1 MPANRLKQRVRV
13 IALIAVASLLA
24 LPAAPSSASVC
35 TLADH
40 IRSANTNTAVGFCP
54 AGTSHDI
61 ITIAQDITLTE
72 PLPPITG
79 TITIEGG
86 GHTISGDNKFQIFE
100 VIGGNL
106 TINNLTLTK
115 GKPVFDMSG
124 PGGSGGAIEI
134 SGGARVAV
142 NDSVFSQNY
151 SSGSGGAI
159 AVFHSTLVVN
169 KSSFVSNHARAGG
182 GAIKFWHSTGDI
194 ANSSF
199 VYNSASHSLEF
210 GGAILVSIGVK
221 LEVKNSSFI
230 GNSADR
236 GGAVASR
243 VRTPGGRLI
252 PSTTTL
258 THVTIMK
265 NYAKKAGQG
274 ISIGASDKNFNLRN
288 SIIAGTPLR
297 ADSPSGK
304 CDGPLNENIGN
315 FIEDGSC
322 ASGTSGDP
330 MLGKMTGALA
340 HFPLLD
346 GSPALDAAD
355 ARFCTDTDQLGTPR
369 PQGGGCDIGAI
380 ESTTALPA
388 PAAVPAVCPLPDQI
402 IAANTDTAVGN
413 CPAGNGAD
421 TLYLIRDFTLSEKL
435 PPITSDITID
445 GNGYTISGDNL
456 FSIFEVDGGALTIS
470 NVTLTEGSGSNG
482 GAILLKNGGI
492 ASVENVTFRM
502 NTAFFGGAI
511 ATAGDN
517 NRLEVSNSSFE
528 RNSANTTGGAMMI
541 DGGSVRVSESAFI
554 DNRAQQYGG
563 AIATSSGRATISNS
577 TLSGSE
583 ALKGGGVYALGGE
596 TTLTHLTLFDNR
608 AIRIIGAGIYRD
620 AGAVFLRNSIVA
632 GSGSGDDCS
641 GPLDENR
648 GNFSQDGTCATKVGG
663 DPLLRDLIESPAH
676 YPLSDASAAHGAADP
691 AFCLA
696 TDQLGNPRP
705 HCDIGAIES
714 ARDPSYTPAPKTGP
728 SANCT
733 LADQIIA
740 ANTDAPAGSCPAGN
754 GADSIVVN
762 SSITLDQ
769 ALPSIA
775 SDLTIDGQGH
785 TIDGDNRFRIFDI
798 ESGRVTLKNMIIV
811 NGNNTSEHPNGY
823 GGAVALR
830 NSATLTVSGV
840 AFRGN
845 KARYGGAISSEDD
858 SRLAVFDSHFYDN
871 MAADKGGAIWNN
883 GGCGDS
889 DNGIFRRNRAG
900 APTATAAG
908 TDVTTHFDGNSYS
921 CLGRSTNHFSDT

>member
-1 MPANRLKQRVRV
+1 MLTNRLKQRVRV

-35 TLADH
+35 TLGDH

-61 ITIAQDITLTE
+61 ITITEDITLTE

-106 TINNLTLTK
+106 TINSLTLTK
-115 GKPVFDMSG
+115 GNAVFDRSG
-124 PGGSGGAIEI
+124 PGGSGGAIDMNN
-134 SGGARVAV
+134 GAQVV
-142 NDSVFSQNY
+142 INNSVFSQNY
-151 SSGSGGAI
+151 SGGTGGAI
-159 AVFHSTLVVN
+159 ANDSSKLTVKN
-169 KSSFVSNHARAGG
+169 SSFLRNRAVGDG
-182 GAIKFWHSTGDI
+182 GAISFWYGSGKI
-194 ANSSF
+194 S
-199 VYNSASHSLEF
+199 
-210 GGAILVSIGVK
+210 
-221 LEVKNSSFI
+221 NSSFI
-230 GNSADR
+230 GNFTNRMQIGGAISVGIGVELDVANSTFNGNSAGK
-236 GGAVASR
+236 GGAVGSE
-243 VRTPGGRLI
+243 VWTPGGII
-252 PSTTTL
+252 PSRTTL
-258 THVTIMK
+258 THVTM
-265 NYAKKAGQG
+265 NYNEARVAGHN
-274 ISIGASDKNFNLRN
+274 IWVDDNDKNFNLRN
-288 SIIAGTPLR
+288 SIIAGYII
-297 ADSPSGK
+297 GN
-304 CDGPLNENIGN
+304 CQGPLNENVGN
-315 FIEDGSC
+315 LIADGSC
-322 ASGTSGDP
+322 GSMKGGDVMFSGKSGSRP
-330 MLGKMTGALA
+330 IYELS
-340 HFPLLD
+340 D

-355 ARFCTDTDQLGTPR
+355 ARFCTETDQLGTPR
-369 PQGGGCDIGAI
+369 PQGGGCDIGAF
-380 ESTTALPA
+380 ESRTAVPA

-421 TLYLIRDFTLSEKL
+421 FIHLIRDFTLSEKL

-492 ASVENVTFRM
+492 ASVENVSFRS

-676 YPLSDASAAHGAADP
+676 YPLSDASTAHGAADP

-714 ARDPSYTPAPKTGP
+714 ARDPSYTPAPEESLP
-728 SANCT
+728 EDCT
-733 LADQIIA
+733 LAEQIIA

-754 GADSIVVN
+754 GADSIDVN
-762 SSITLDQ
+762 SSIILDQ

-830 NSATLTVSGV
+830 NSATLTVAGV
-840 AFRGN
+840 TFRGN

-871 MAADKGGAIWNN
+871 MATDKGGAIWNN
-883 GGCGDS
+883 GSCGDS

-921 CLGRSTNHFSDT
+921 CLGRSTNHFSGA